1 MPTHAEHADMIDRF
15 AQLIA
20 EHEELKRQYDDLQT
34 NFHLLASK
42 KMNDILIAYAEMI
55 EKKKR

>member
-1 MPTHAEHADMIDRF
+1 MIDRF